1 MKQIRKKRPFGPL
14 FHTQDE
20 IKLGLVNDL
29 LNGILGLT
37 DGPLRFTLE
46 LLRSAFN
53 LKGRVA
59 YRLADALF
67 DCPSGLIG
75 HTLNLVGGA
84 THDFSPE

>member
-14 FHTQDE
+14 FHAQSE
-20 IKLGLVNDL
+20 IKLGLVDDL
-29 LNGILGLT
+29 LNGVHGLT
-37 DGPLRFTLE
+37 DGLLRFTLE

-67 DCPSGLIG
+67 DCPSGLIATPL
-75 HTLNLVGGA
+75 TLSVCY
-84 THDFSPE
+84 HDFSPE